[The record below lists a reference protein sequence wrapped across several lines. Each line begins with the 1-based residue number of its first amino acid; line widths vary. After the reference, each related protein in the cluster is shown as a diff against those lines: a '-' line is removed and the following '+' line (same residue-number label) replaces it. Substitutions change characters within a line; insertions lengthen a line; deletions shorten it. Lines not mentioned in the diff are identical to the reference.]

1 MSVSTEVTVAELTP
15 AQKAAR
21 TRSQRKANA
30 AYEEM
35 VAPTYTKWVEAL
47 DRFCP
52 ARDAVIAELDAK
64 RDAAI
69 AKIQAE
75 HEKEYNAVMEAFI
88 KDMKPTQD
96 ALDAVRHSAWEIH
109 KDGIMGR
116 GSAYFGGAN

>member
-1 MSVSTEVTVAELTP
+1 MTTTFTP
-15 AQKAAR
+15 AEKANR
-21 TRSQRKANA
+21 TRSMKKADA
-30 AYEEM
+30 AYEAMIE
-35 VAPTYTKWVEAL
+35 PTYTKWVEAL
-47 DRFCP
+47 NSFCP

-69 AKIQAE
+69 AKIEAE

-96 ALDAVRHSAWEIH
+96 ALDEARNSAWEIY

-116 GSAYFGGAN
+116 NY